1 MNQKEYTR
9 CIELKEELLE
19 VGALIAICDNKI
31 LKQTLIGEGRSIAA
45 ELFELTGDPKYK
57 L

>member
-9 CIELKEELLE
+9 MIELQEEILE
-19 VGALIAICDNKI
+19 ISALIVLSENKVKRNYLLSEGRAIC
-31 LKQTLIGEGRSIAA
+31 A